1 MTEALASILD
11 STLGSSIGQVLGS
24 ASGDALFMRL
34 WGDLSGWLLAW
45 GVAALRPLGVAMLLP
60 VFSQGMLGAG
70 MLRNALVLA
79 LALPVVPMVH
89 AGLDIAPQWSTW
101 AMLILGE
108 LSVGLLLGFAA
119 ALPFW
124 AVDMTGY
131 VIDTIRGASM
141 ASVLNPLMGAQS
153 SIFGIALTQ
162 MLCVLFFVTPAAHSV
177 LTALYDSYA
186 VLPPGTAWR
195 WQAQGVP
202 WLLTLWQAMQTMCVA
217 VALPAMVVMVLVDMA
232 MGFINRAA
240 QQLNV
245 FFLAM
250 PVKSAMALLVTLAS
264 LPFAIA
270 VPLGYWYRLPEMF
283 QSWVVTALGNG

>member
-1 MTEALASILD
+1 M
-11 STLGSSIGQVLGS
+11 SSIMTSLGP
-24 ASGDALFMRL
+24 ALGAVGALDDAAFARH
-34 WGDLSGWLLAW
+34 WADLYDWLLAW
-45 GVAALRPLGVAMLLP
+45 AVAMLRPLGIAMLLP
-60 VFSQGMLGAG
+60 VFSPGMLGAG

-89 AGLDIAPQWSTW
+89 AGADIAPQWGAW
-101 AMLILGE
+101 AMVILGE

-162 MLCVLFFVTPAAHSV
+162 MLCVLFFITPAAHAV
-177 LTALYDSYA
+177 LSALYDSYDA
-186 VLPPGTAWR
+186 LPVGTSWH
-195 WQAQGVP
+195 WQEAGVP

-270 VPLGYWYRLPEMF
+270 VPLAHWYRLPEGF
-283 QSWVVTALGNG
+283 RAWVVAALAQGGG

>member
-1 MTEALASILD
+1 M
-11 STLGSSIGQVLGS
+11 SSIMTTLAPAFG
-24 ASGDALFMRL
+24 AAGDTAFTRL
-34 WGDLSGWLLAW
+34 WGDLYGWLLAW
-45 GVAALRPLGVAMLLP
+45 AVAMLRPFGIAMLLP

-89 AGLDIAPQWSTW
+89 AGPAIAPQWGAW

-162 MLCVLFFVTPAAHSV
+162 MLCVLFFITPAAHAV
-177 LTALYDSYA
+177 LSALYDSYA
-186 VLPPGTAWR
+186 ALPVGAAWR
-195 WQAQGVP
+195 WQDAGVP

-270 VPLGYWYRLPEMF
+270 VPLGHWYRLPEVF
-283 QSWVVTALGNG
+283 RAWVVAALGSS